1 MLYRLPRHSCATL
14 IVFILLFS
22 LVLLPACGTRY
33 QQIKPRVVKQA
44 HQMPNSR
51 ARGGVSVAIEQY
63 VYPGEGL
70 NYIEAGILPINVVVT
85 NHGNVPMVLQPNQVL
100 AYGSDGQ
107 LYLTYTAQEAAQ
119 LVVNSNAI
127 EEAAKGAV
135 AGAAAGAALGAL
147 FGLAIGA
154 IFGVNAGR
162 TAAAGAVGGAFGG
175 AAGGIKGTL
184 ERMRRGVSADIVNN
198 ALRPSVVASGFTVSG
213 WLYFPGH
220 VELRE
225 VRMALAP
232 SGGGPHQAFRINV
245 PPRPVAPP
253 PTRPPSQ
260 RGAVEE

>member
-1 MLYRLPRHSCATL
+1 MLSMMRKRGWAGAL
-14 IVFILLFS
+14 VGLLLAS
-22 LVLLPACGTRY
+22 LVLLPACGSRY

-51 ARGGVSVAIEQY
+51 TRAGVSVALEQY
-63 VYPGEGL
+63 VYPGQGL
-70 NYIEAGILPINVVVT
+70 NYIEAGILPVRVVVT
-85 NHGNVPMVLQPNQVL
+85 NFGNVPMVLRPDQVL

-107 LYLTYTAQEAAQ
+107 LYLTYTDQEAVQ
-119 LVVNSNAI
+119 LVINSNAL

-154 IFGVNAGR
+154 IFNVNVGQ
-162 TAAAGAVGGAFGG
+162 TAAAGAVGGALSGG
-175 AAGGIKGTL
+175 AGGIEGTL
-184 ERMRRGVSADIVNN
+184 KRMRAGVTADITNN
-198 ALRPSVVASGFTVSG
+198 ALRPSVVSPGFTVSG

-225 VRMALAP
+225 VRMALAAQ
-232 SGGGPHQAFRINV
+232 GGGPHQAFRIRL

-253 PTRPPSQ
+253 VPVNANRLQS
-260 RGAVEE
+260 E